1 MAPRERSCRQCGER
15 YAPTRFDQAHCQACS
30 VRLRDAH
37 LIESAL
43 FSQPNQSVDR
53 ISIATGLSIERI
65 RELATEGSLAAIPVG
80 ADMPTECVCPP
91 GEYGRCAHCR
101 SRLALRFAEASYQ
114 ASKAASSGPSG
125 MRMREPGRTR
135 RRS

>member
-1 MAPRERSCRQCGER
+1 MAPRERSCRQCGDR
-15 YAPTRFDQAHCQACS
+15 YAPTRFDQAFCPACS
-30 VRLRDAH
+30 VLLRDAH
-37 LIESAL
+37 LVESAL

-53 ISIATGLSIERI
+53 VAIATGLSVERI
-65 RELATEGSLAAIPVG
+65 RELATAGALAAIPVG

-114 ASKAASSGPSG
+114 ASKQGVGDQHG
-125 MRMREPGRTR
+125 MRMRETNRPR

>member
-1 MAPRERSCRQCGER
+1 
-15 YAPTRFDQAHCQACS
+15 

-65 RELATEGSLAAIPVG
+65 RELATDGSLSAIPVG
-80 ADMPTECVCPP
+80 ADMPTECICPP
-91 GEYGRCAHCR
+91 GVYGRCAHCR

-114 ASKAASSGPSG
+114 AAKAASGSKHGLRIG
-125 MRMREPGRTR
+125 EHGRTR
-135 RRS
+135 RRG